1 MTYYTNNPQLL
12 KEIKE
17 EEVKYQK
24 EWEAQFNKESFGS
37 AKLLSEDQVIQ
48 YLRKYET
55 RMIEENILINQYH

>member
-37 AKLLSEDQVIQ
+37 A
-48 YLRKYET
+48 
-55 RMIEENILINQYH
+55 